1 MINLAEVENLLFFPE
16 DRMNVV
22 SMACQSPEIYGY
34 VGETHWSIS
43 LLQSTLIREKI
54 FEKISWTTVQRILA
68 SIDLKPHKMK
78 YYLNC
83 KDTDLL
89 KKARKIC
96 RLYLNPPKNAI
107 LLSFDEKSGT
117 QALERKILRQT
128 GPAKPFRMEFE
139 YKRHGTTDLFAA
151 FEVKTGKVFGKCYK
165 KHSSKEFL
173 HFLKLLR
180 KKYKRKRLIIILD
193 NLKTHYTKEIRL
205 WLKSQKGMIKFVFT
219 PKHASWLNQ
228 VEIWFRHISQKCLK
242 RLSVLSIEELKKK
255 IMLWIR
261 TYNRYYAKPYNW
273 KFNGI
278 LKGV

>member
-1 MINLAEVENLLFFPE
+1 
-16 DRMNVV
+16 
-22 SMACQSPEIYGY
+22 MACQSPEIYGY
-34 VGETHWSIS
+34 AGETHWSIS
-43 LLQSTLIREKI
+43 LLRETLIRNKI
-54 FEKISWTTVQRILA
+54 IKSISWTTIQRILSA
-68 SIDLKPHKMK
+68 VELKPHRME

-83 KDTDLL
+83 KDADLL

-117 QALERKILRQT
+117 QALERKILQT
-128 GPAKPFRMEFE
+128 MSPGKLYRMEFE

-151 FEVKTGKVFGKCYK
+151 FEVKTGKVFGRCYA

-180 KKYKRKRLIIILD
+180 KKYKGKRLIIILD
-193 NLKTHYTKEIRL
+193 NLKTHYTDEIKI
-205 WLKSQKGMIKFVFT
+205 WLKSQKGMVKFVFT

-228 VEIWFRHISQKCLK
+228 VEIWFRYISQKCLK
-242 RLSVLSIEELKKK
+242 RLSVLSIKELIKK
-255 IMLWIR
+255 LNTWIR
-261 TYNRYYAKPYNW
+261 TYNTFYAKPYNW

-278 LKGV
+278 LTGA